1 MQSTNSWAEAV
12 ASAFVRFVEVIARL
26 RAPDGCPWDREQTHE
41 TLIPYCIE
49 EAYEVVDAIKS
60 GDLNE
65 LKGELG
71 DLILQ
76 VVLHAQIAKDNKDF
90 TIEDVLNDISDK
102 MIRRHPHVF
111 SDAKVKTAD
120 DVVKQ
125 WDELKKKEG
134 KKSVLEG
141 IPKHAPQLH
150 RSLKIG
156 EKVAAVGFDW
166 KQSSDVL
173 DKVHEEL
180 KEIEA
185 AKTLNEKE
193 EEFGDL
199 LFSIVQWARHHN
211 IDPEQALL
219 KANAKFGKRFVK
231 MEEKIQADGKVFK
244 KLSLD
249 ELETYWQQIKKLKI
263 DER

>member
-1 MQSTNSWAEAV
+1 MQASNNSSVEAV
-12 ASAFVRFVEVIARL
+12 ASTFVRFVEIIARL

-60 GDLNE
+60 GNLSE

-111 SDAKVKTAD
+111 SDAKVETAD

-185 AKTLNEKE
+185 AKTLTEKE

-249 ELETYWQQIKKLKI
+249 ELEAYWQQIKK
-263 DER
+263 E

>member
-1 MQSTNSWAEAV
+1 MQ
-12 ASAFVRFVEVIARL
+12 AFDRFVEIIARL

-49 EAYEVVDAIKS
+49 EAYEVVDAIRE
-60 GDLNE
+60 GNLNE

-76 VVLHAQIAKDNKDF
+76 VVLHAQVAKDNKDF
-90 TIEDVLNDISDK
+90 TIEDVLNEISDK
-102 MIRRHPHVF
+102 MVRRHPHVF
-111 SDAKVKTAD
+111 SDAKVETAG

-134 KKSVLEG
+134 KKSVLQG

-166 KQSSDVL
+166 KKSSDVL
-173 DKVHEEL
+173 DKVNEEL
-180 KEIEA
+180 LEIEA
-185 AKTLNEKE
+185 AKNSIEKE

-199 LFSIVQWARHHN
+199 LFSIVQWARYHK

-219 KANAKFGKRFVK
+219 KANAKFEKRFVK
-231 MEEKIQADGKVFK
+231 MEEKIEADQKVFK

-249 ELETYWQQIKKLKI
+249 ELEAYWQQIKK
-263 DER
+263 E

>member
-1 MQSTNSWAEAV
+1 MH
-12 ASAFVRFVEVIARL
+12 AFDRFVEIIAKL
-26 RAPDGCPWDREQTHE
+26 RAPDGCPWDREQTHQ

-49 EAYEVVDAIKS
+49 EAYEVVDAIQS
-60 GDLNE
+60 GDVNE

-76 VVLHAQIAKDNKDF
+76 VVLHAQVARDNKTF
-90 TIEDVLNDISDK
+90 SIEDVLNDISEK

-111 SDAKVKTAD
+111 SDAKVTTAG

-125 WDELKKKEG
+125 WDEIKKKEG

-166 KQSSDVL
+166 KKTEDVL
-173 DKVHEEL
+173 DKVQEEL
-180 KEIEA
+180 KEISEA
-185 AKTLNEKE
+185 KNHQEKE
-193 EEFGDL
+193 EEFGDF
-199 LFSIVQWARHHN
+199 LFSIVQWARHQN
-211 IDPEQALL
+211 IDPEQALM
-219 KANAKFGKRFVK
+219 KANAKFNGRFSK
-231 MEEKIQADGKVFK
+231 MEEMIQSEKKEFK
-244 KLSLD
+244 KMSLA
-249 ELETYWQQIKKLKI
+249 EWETYWQRVKTG
-263 DER
+263 D